1 MKKNRMFKIIYSDFK
16 LLNGLRYRE
25 IDTIKLNNND
35 VMMINRNQK
44 TKFDETDFYT
54 LLGIKLEDEELVD
67 ELKFK
72 VTINYK

>member
-1 MKKNRMFKIIYSDFK
+1 MEILKNFTD
-16 LLNGLRYRE
+16 
-25 IDTIKLNNND
+25 DTFELIASGENYVLPNQLNNND

>member
-1 MKKNRMFKIIYSDFK
+1 
-16 LLNGLRYRE
+16 
-25 IDTIKLNNND
+25 
-35 VMMINRNQK
+35 MMINRNQQ

>member
-1 MKKNRMFKIIYSDFK
+1 MKKNRMFEIIYSDFK

-35 VMMINRNQK
+35 VMMINRNQQ
-44 TKFDETDFYT
+44 TKFDETDFYK